1 MNWWSRLFR
10 RAQMDAQL
18 AKELRA
24 HIEQHTEELI
34 ARGIDPV
41 EARRRARLELGG
53 PEQVAEDCRDAR
65 GTRWLEDLVQDF
77 RYALRSLG
85 KNKAFTAVILLTLA
99 LGIGATT
106 LMFTLTSS
114 VLLKPLA
121 YPHPEKLLSVHGHT
135 DDWNAALFGEQNVAY
150 PDFVDQQRESRTMDL
165 AAFLYGA
172 GGTLTA
178 SGESEFVDR
187 RDVSANL
194 FAVLG
199 AAPWQG
205 RFFLPEEDR
214 ASGAPAIVLG
224 YSLWQRRFGGHAEVV
239 GTQIV
244 LDENPYAIVGVAP
257 QNFRLDGEEPDVFI
271 PLGQNKADFLKL
283 RRSHPINVLARL
295 RPGANLA
302 QAQAELAAMGGG
314 LAQQYAAT
322 NAGRSFVVRP
332 LRPAVGDVQSTL
344 WLLLGAVSLVL
355 LIACANI
362 ASLLLARAVARE
374 REFGLRIALGAGRG
388 RLVRQC
394 LTESLVLGICGGA
407 LGIWLAAA
415 GLRPFVAMWPGGLP
429 RAEEVHLDWR
439 ALIFAVAI
447 SLLCGLVFGL
457 APALRA
463 PLHHVSETLRAGARN
478 VVGNSRKLHGVFVAA
493 EIALTVVLLVAAG
506 MLGRTLLRVATLDPG
521 MNIHNVLITRM
532 ALSPSALEDADRTRA
547 AWKDVLEHARAVPG
561 IQAVAMVDTVP
572 MREGNNQVNYATS
585 ADIPPEN
592 RLPVAL
598 ATCVTPDYLRV
609 MGIPLRAG
617 RFFNE
622 QDRKGNDPV
631 IVIDDVL
638 ARQAFGG
645 EDPVGKQ
652 LWLPVMGSPFSVW
665 TQGARGADV
674 ARVIGVVGHVRHW
687 GLAADDQ
694 AAVRAQF
701 YYPFAQ
707 VPDLLVHRWSDLM
720 SIAVRTNVAPL
731 GVVQGLRG
739 AVRGA
744 AGDQVLY
751 EVRTMEQLSRETLA
765 LQRFLLLLFGIFA
778 GLALLLACVGIYGV
792 LAYLVSRRVPEI
804 GVRMALGAAAHDVMR
819 MILRESLGMIF
830 AGVVLGGVASV
841 VAGRV
846 LAKFVAGVRAAE
858 PLTFALMIAV
868 LVAAGL
874 VASFVPAYR
883 ASRVD
888 PVVALR
894 QE

>member
-1 MNWWSRLFR
+1 MNWLQRLFHR
-10 RAQMDAQL
+10 DEMDKQL
-18 AKELRA
+18 AKELQF
-24 HIEQHTEELI
+24 HIEQRADELV

-41 EARRRARLELGG
+41 EARRRARIELGG

-65 GTRWLEDLVQDF
+65 GTRWLEDLLQDF
-77 RYALRSLG
+77 RYALRTLG

-106 LMFTLTSS
+106 LMFTVTNS
-114 VLLKPLA
+114 VLLKPLP
-121 YPHPEKLLSVHGHT
+121 YPHPERLVSVHGHS
-135 DDWNAALFGEQNVAY
+135 DDWNAAIFGEQNVAY
-150 PDFVDQQRESRTMDL
+150 PDFVDEQRDSRTMDM
-165 AAFLYGA
+165 AGFLYGS

-178 SGESEFVDR
+178 GTESEFVDR
-187 RDVSANL
+187 RDVSASL
-194 FAVLG
+194 FSVLG
-199 AAPWQG
+199 AKPWQG

-214 ASGAPAIVLG
+214 AGGAPAVVLG
-224 YSLWQRRFGGHAEVV
+224 YSLWQRRFGGRPDVI
-239 GTQIV
+239 GTEIV
-244 LDENPYAIVGVAP
+244 LDENPYTVVGVAP
-257 QNFRLDGEEPDVFI
+257 RNFRLEGEEPDVFT
-271 PLGQNKADFLKL
+271 PLGQNKADFLQH
-283 RRSHPINVLARL
+283 RRSHPINVVARL
-295 RPGANLA
+295 RPGATLA
-302 QAQAELAAMGGG
+302 QAQAELLSMGRN

-322 NAGRSFVVRP
+322 NAGRSFVARQ
-332 LRPAVGDVQSTL
+332 LRPDVGDVTSTI
-344 WLLLGAVSLVL
+344 WLLLGAVTLVL

-374 REFGLRIALGAGRG
+374 REFGLRMALGAGRG

-394 LTESLVLGICGGA
+394 LTESFVLGNCGGG
-407 LGIWLAAA
+407 LGILLAAA
-415 GLRPFVAMWPGGLP
+415 GLGPFVALWPGSLP
-429 RAEEVHLDWR
+429 RAEEVQLDWR
-439 ALIFAVAI
+439 VMIFAVAV
-447 SLLCGLVFGL
+447 SLLCGVVFGL

-463 PLHHVSETLRAGARN
+463 PLHHLGQTLRTGART
-478 VVGNSRKLHGVFVAA
+478 VVGHSRRLHGVFVTA

-506 MLGRTLLRVATLDPG
+506 MLGRTLLRLAILDPG
-521 MNIHNVLITRM
+521 MNVHNVLITRM
-532 ALSPSALEDADRTRA
+532 ALSPSVLEDPDRTRA
-547 AWKDVLEHARAVPG
+547 AWKDVLDHARTVPG
-561 IQAVAMVDTVP
+561 IDSVAMVDTVP
-572 MREGNNQVNYATS
+572 MREGNNQVGYATS

-592 RLPVAL
+592 RRPIAL

-617 RFFNE
+617 RFFDD

-652 LWLPVMGSPFSVW
+652 LWLPVEGSPFSVGA
-665 TQGARGADV
+665 QGADI

-687 GLAADDQ
+687 GLATDDQ

-707 VPDLLVHRWSDLM
+707 VPDLLLHRWSDLM

-731 GVVQGLRG
+731 SVVQSLRPEI
-739 AVRGA
+739 RGA

-751 EVRTMEQLSRETLA
+751 EVRTMEQLASATLA

-778 GLALLLACVGIYGV
+778 ALALLLACVGIYGV

-804 GVRMALGAAAHDVMR
+804 GVRMALGAAARDVMR
-819 MILRESLGMIF
+819 MIFRESFSMIF
-830 AGVVLGGVASV
+830 AGVVLGGVAA
-841 VAGRV
+841 VAAAHL
-846 LAKFVAGVRAAE
+846 LARFVAGVRSTE
-858 PLTFALMIAV
+858 PLTFILMISL
-868 LVAAGL
+868 LVVAGL
-874 VASFVPAYR
+874 AASFIPAYR